1 MTKMEDRVLFT
12 LNHIL
17 QKKKR
22 KITLESRLWEDL
34 FVDSLDMSMIIGD
47 LEDEFEI
54 TITDDEFADV
64 VTVNDIVEKL
74 KARGLSDYQSIMNSI

>member
-1 MTKMEDRVLFT
+1 MEDRVLFT

-17 QKKKR
+17 QRKKR
-22 KITLESRLWEDL
+22 KITLESRLREDL
-34 FVDSLDMSMIIGD
+34 FVDSVDMSMIIGD

-74 KARGLSDYQSIMNSI
+74 KARGLSDYQSIIYSV

>member
-1 MTKMEDRVLFT
+1 MEDRVLFT

-17 QKKKR
+17 HKKKR
-22 KITLESRLWEDL
+22 KITLESRLREDL
-34 FVDSLDMSMIIGD
+34 FVDSLDMLMIIGD

-64 VTVNDIVEKL
+64 VSVNDIVEKL
-74 KARGLSDYQSIMNSI
+74 KARGLADYY

>member
-1 MTKMEDRVLFT
+1 MEDRVLFT

-22 KITLESRLWEDL
+22 KITLETRLREDL

-74 KARGLSDYQSIMNSI
+74 KARGLSDYQSIIDSM

>member
-1 MTKMEDRVLFT
+1 MEDRVLFT

-34 FVDSLDMSMIIGD
+34 FVDSVDMSMIIGD

>member
-1 MTKMEDRVLFT
+1 MEDRVLYT
-12 LNHIL
+12 INHIL
-17 QKKKR
+17 QRKKR
-22 KITLESRLWEDL
+22 KITLESRLREDL
-34 FVDSLDMSMIIGD
+34 FVDSVDMAMIIGD

-74 KARGLSDYQSIMNSI
+74 KARGLSEY

>member
-1 MTKMEDRVLFT
+1 MEDRVLFT

-17 QKKKR
+17 QRKKR
-22 KITLESRLWEDL
+22 KITLESRLREDL
-34 FVDSLDMSMIIGD
+34 FVDSVDMSMIIGD

-74 KARGLSDYQSIMNSI
+74 KARGLSDYQSIIDSV

>member
-1 MTKMEDRVLFT
+1 MLFT

-17 QKKKR
+17 QRKKR
-22 KITLESRLWEDL
+22 KITLESRLREDL
-34 FVDSLDMSMIIGD
+34 FVDSVDMSMIIGD

-74 KARGLSDYQSIMNSI
+74 KARGLSDYQSIIHLV

>member
-1 MTKMEDRVLFT
+1 MEDRVLFT

-22 KITLESRLWEDL
+22 KITLESRLREDI

-54 TITDDEFADV
+54 TITDNEFANV
-64 VTVNDIVEKL
+64 VTVNDIVEIL
-74 KARGLSDYQSIMNSI
+74 KARGLSEYRSIINSM

>member
-1 MTKMEDRVLFT
+1 MEDRVLFT

-22 KITLESRLWEDL
+22 KITLESRLRKDL
-34 FVDSLDMSMIIGD
+34 FVDSVDMSMIIGD

-74 KARGLSDYQSIMNSI
+74 KARGLSDYQSIIDSM

>member
-1 MTKMEDRVLFT
+1 
-12 LNHIL
+12 
-17 QKKKR
+17 
-22 KITLESRLWEDL
+22 
-34 FVDSLDMSMIIGD
+34 MSMIIGD

-74 KARGLSDYQSIMNSI
+74 KSRGLSDYQSIIYSV

>member
-1 MTKMEDRVLFT
+1 MEDRVLYT

-17 QKKKR
+17 QRKKR
-22 KITLESRLWEDL
+22 KITLESRLREDL
-34 FVDSLDMSMIIGD
+34 FVDSVDMSMIIGD

-54 TITDDEFADV
+54 TITDEEFADV

-74 KARGLSDYQSIMNSI
+74 KARGLSDYQSIIHLV

>member
-1 MTKMEDRVLFT
+1 MEDRVLFT
-12 LNHIL
+12 INHIL

-22 KITLESRLWEDL
+22 KITMESRLREDL
-34 FVDSLDMSMIIGD
+34 FVDSLDMFMIIGD

-74 KARGLSDYQSIMNSI
+74 RARGLSDCRPIITSV

>member
-34 FVDSLDMSMIIGD
+34 FVDSVDMSMIIGD

>member
-1 MTKMEDRVLFT
+1 MEDRVLFT

-22 KITLESRLWEDL
+22 KITLESRLREDL
-34 FVDSLDMSMIIGD
+34 FVDSLDMLMIIGD

-54 TITDDEFADV
+54 TITDDEFANV
-64 VTVNDIVEKL
+64 VTVNDIVEIL
-74 KARGLSDYQSIMNSI
+74 KARGLSDYRSIMNSV

>member
-1 MTKMEDRVLFT
+1 MEDRVLFT

>member
-1 MTKMEDRVLFT
+1 MEGVCVKMEDRVLYT
-12 LNHIL
+12 INHIL
-17 QKKKR
+17 QRKKR
-22 KITLESRLWEDL
+22 KITLESRLREDL
-34 FVDSLDMSMIIGD
+34 FVDLVDMAMIIGD

-74 KARGLSDYQSIMNSI
+74 KARGLSDD

>member
-1 MTKMEDRVLFT
+1 MEDRVLFT

-17 QKKKR
+17 QRKKR
-22 KITLESRLWEDL
+22 KITLESRLREDL
-34 FVDSLDMSMIIGD
+34 FVDSVDMSMIIGD

-74 KARGLSDYQSIMNSI
+74 KSRGLSDYQSIIYSV

>member
-1 MTKMEDRVLFT
+1 MEDRVLFT

-17 QKKKR
+17 QRKKR
-22 KITLESRLWEDL
+22 KITLESRLREDL
-34 FVDSLDMSMIIGD
+34 FVDSVDMSMIIGD

-54 TITDDEFADV
+54 SITDDEFADV

-74 KARGLSDYQSIMNSI
+74 KSRGLSDYQSIIYSV

>member
-1 MTKMEDRVLFT
+1 MEDRVLFT

-22 KITLESRLWEDL
+22 KITLESRLREDL
-34 FVDSLDMSMIIGD
+34 FVDSVDMSMIIGD

-74 KARGLSDYQSIMNSI
+74 KARGLSDYQSIIDSM

>member
-1 MTKMEDRVLFT
+1 MEDRVLFT

-22 KITLESRLWEDL
+22 KITLESRLREDL
-34 FVDSLDMSMIIGD
+34 FVDSVDMLMIIGD

-74 KARGLSDYQSIMNSI
+74 KARGLSDYQSIIDSM

>member
-1 MTKMEDRVLFT
+1 MEDRVLFT

-22 KITLESRLWEDL
+22 KITLESRLREDL
-34 FVDSLDMSMIIGD
+34 FVDSIDMSMIIGD

-54 TITDDEFADV
+54 TITDDEFANV
-64 VTVNDIVEKL
+64 VTVNDIVENL
-74 KARGLSDYQSIMNSI
+74 RARGLSDYRSIIYSV